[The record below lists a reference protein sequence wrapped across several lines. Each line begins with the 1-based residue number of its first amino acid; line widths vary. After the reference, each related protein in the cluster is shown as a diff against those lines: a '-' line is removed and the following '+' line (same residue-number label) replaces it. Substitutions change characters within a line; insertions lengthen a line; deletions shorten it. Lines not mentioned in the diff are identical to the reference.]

1 MRHCGGKLKLI
12 LGDTHPDI
20 QLELSLIPFVSIFRN
35 ESRESRLFRLNM
47 DLDIAVSDAD
57 GSLLAEIR
65 MDCGNRDL
73 SVVEGVGDPLQTH
86 HWILIS
92 TIPIRCDLSFN
103 CPRLKLRGNEKSK
116 KIQALGKE
124 TAGNVRS
131 RSKKKG

>member
-1 MRHCGGKLKLI
+1 
-12 LGDTHPDI
+12 
-20 QLELSLIPFVSIFRN
+20 
-35 ESRESRLFRLNM
+35 M
-47 DLDIAVSDAD
+47 DP
-57 GSLLAEIR
+57 LLAEIR

-92 TIPIRCDLSFN
+92 TISIRCDLSFN